1 MAKGKNN
8 SKPRSRGNNSAAFVF
23 GSLLGG
29 LVGGAAALWKTPQSG
44 EELRARLTGALTPG
58 GGRTSTLDFS
68 TAPTINRTSVGDKAP
83 GEATGEPTE
92 SGIGHVATTEEL
104 VRPPVVQN

>member
-1 MAKGKNN
+1 MAKSKDK
-8 SKPRSRGNNSAAFVF
+8 SKPKSRGNNSAAFVF

-29 LVGGAAALWKTPQSG
+29 LVGGAAALWKTPQTG
-44 EELRARLTGALTPG
+44 EQLRAKLAGALTPG
-58 GGRTSTLDFS
+58 GGSSSTLDFS
-68 TAPTINRTSVGDKAP
+68 TAPVVDRATVGDKAP

-104 VRPPVVQN
+104 VRPPVVQS